1 VLFLASLPPLV
12 FARTFGLGPEDV
24 LMEPLKRWILANSQL
39 ITDPAF
45 VEGVRATVMSVDD
58 ATGSAMGLPHG
69 AIEQLAAAGGLTG
82 VELSAAI
89 TLLAGGSVGLFRE
102 GPVSVERVTT
112 SQGLHAPNGT
122 VDRLSRVPEN
132 DQVRI
137 ERYDAPGSPPR
148 YVVYIGP
155 TETFSPVATDNREP
169 WDLTSNVSA
178 VAGLDA
184 GSLRATELA
193 MHDAGIRDR
202 DEVEFVGFSQGGL
215 IAARLAASDS
225 WNAVGL
231 ETFGAPAGGVALPEG
246 LHGMAIRNTDDFIP
260 ALAGPQT
267 DHHLLQVERRAF
279 PPGAPIPS
287 AEPAPAHQRD
297 AYAVTAAVVDAAES
311 VAVREQI
318 AALDAFTGD
327 YAHRDGSSITV
338 MTYHAERGGSKQLGP
353 GRAMATGPA
362 APATSWSGSTP

>member
-1 VLFLASLPPLV
+1 
-12 FARTFGLGPEDV
+12 
-24 LMEPLKRWILANSQL
+24 
-39 ITDPAF
+39 
-45 VEGVRATVMSVDD
+45 
-58 ATGSAMGLPHG
+58 
-69 AIEQLAAAGGLTG
+69 
-82 VELSAAI
+82 
-89 TLLAGGSVGLFRE
+89 
-102 GPVSVERVTT
+102 
-112 SQGLHAPNGT
+112 
-122 VDRLSRVPEN
+122 
-132 DQVRI
+132 
-137 ERYDAPGSPPR
+137 
-148 YVVYIGP
+148 
-155 TETFSPVATDNREP
+155 
-169 WDLTSNVSA
+169 
-178 VAGLDA
+178 
-184 GSLRATELA
+184 LA

-215 IAARLAASDS
+215 IAARLAASGS

-279 PPGAPIPS
+279 PPGAPIPT

-318 AALDAFTGD
+318 AALDAFTAE

-353 GRAMATGPA
+353 GRAMATGQV